1 MIWLLLLAPLLE
13 IAVFSVF
20 RVKTKTHLTGEI
32 IYHSFFQTIIAYLFL
47 LLVFYQSFI
56 FKFYPILIIGSLM
69 LILSLLYFLKD
80 NDLSFTVSGILKLEG
95 IKNNILIVLVTIY
108 PLYVFLT
115 ILRFNHRLIQI
126 LLALVLVFIVLVL
139 SLIVRRTME
148 NLYQNL
154 KNFVMDSDL
163 GKYVIIWSLFGFL
176 LVFNILFQLPL
187 NPLKNN
193 LNLSNNA
200 PYFRFDGLPTDIDN
214 SYKQQLVH
222 KLTLTENDG
231 RSIDDY
237 IITDGYI
244 YLAQDNILY
253 KYDIDTDNMVKKYYL
268 PGKVSNNYFNDML
281 FISRDNLYLYCN
293 YGLHKITEDNLI
305 KIGDINSDNSRRVRR
320 TENEVLFLRNMDENS
335 YELYSLSDEAL
346 NLEENISLDMTGYD
360 ELIVISE
367 TLFYKKG
374 NDYILYDDET
384 KIFEDIEATLIYY
397 NSTNLVIHYLKD
409 NIIYFNDGTENIQ
422 VIDYIGRM
430 LIEGEVVGD
439 LTVIRDGTKLDDTRL
454 LLFNY
459 DMSKI
464 SIFNHL
470 DFDRFYKLNDY
481 NVSYISNYRT
491 HENQVQFLQVE
502 ANSSKTNL
510 LIYNLESKN
519 VDLKLPFYSHYSLL
533 SVIVIL
539 VAIMIPI
546 TDDIKYLT
554 YLDYNALTKKD

>member
-56 FKFYPILIIGSLM
+56 FKFYPILIIGFLM
-69 LILSLLYFLKD
+69 LVLSLLYFLKD

-115 ILRFNHRLIQI
+115 ILRFNHWLIQI

-139 SLIVRRTME
+139 SLILRRTME

-163 GKYVIIWSLFGFL
+163 GKYVIIWSIFGFL
-176 LVFNILFQLPL
+176 LLFNILFQLPL

-214 SYKQQLVH
+214 SYKQKLVH

-293 YGLHKITEDNLI
+293 YGLYKITEDNLI

-481 NVSYISNYRT
+481 NVSYVSNYRT